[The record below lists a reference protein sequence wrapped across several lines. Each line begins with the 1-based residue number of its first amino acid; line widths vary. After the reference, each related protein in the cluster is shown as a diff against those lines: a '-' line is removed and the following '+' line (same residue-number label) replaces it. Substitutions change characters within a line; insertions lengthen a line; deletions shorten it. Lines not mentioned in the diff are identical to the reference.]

1 MKVIRDGFNARAV
14 QVGVFSSVLVFGLAS
29 GPLSA
34 QQSPDTKQQQQ
45 SSQSAAQP
53 SQEQQTAAAAGPN
66 VTVREQQP
74 QVEVQQPAPQV
85 SVKQPPPQVQ
95 VQQPQPQVQV
105 EQSQQPP
112 QVTVQREGQ
121 PQVQVEQ
128 PQGQEQVGTA
138 PAKPGEQQQQTS
150 QQTQTQ
156 TQPTDVAQLQQMK
169 GKSLY
174 SQSGEELGKID
185 ELARDKTTGKTVA
198 IVSTG
203 GFLGVGGEKV
213 AMPVENIQIEGDRA
227 VTASVTSKEEL
238 KQMATAGTEQYEKLD
253 EGQSQR
259 G

>member
-1 MKVIRDGFNARAV
+1 
-14 QVGVFSSVLVFGLAS
+14 
-29 GPLSA
+29 
-34 QQSPDTKQQQQ
+34 
-45 SSQSAAQP
+45 
-53 SQEQQTAAAAGPN
+53 
-66 VTVREQQP
+66 
-74 QVEVQQPAPQV
+74 
-85 SVKQPPPQVQ
+85 
-95 VQQPQPQVQV
+95 
-105 EQSQQPP
+105 
-112 QVTVQREGQ
+112 
-121 PQVQVEQ
+121 
-128 PQGQEQVGTA
+128 
-138 PAKPGEQQQQTS
+138 
-150 QQTQTQ
+150 
-156 TQPTDVAQLQQMK
+156 MK

-174 SQSGEELGKID
+174 SQSGQELGKID